1 MQKKFYF
8 VCILFSILFQSF
20 SGILGKYAALSV
32 NLESPVSLLSNVFYL
47 LSLGCMVF
55 QALVWQQ
62 ALKHYDLSL
71 IYPLQSLTVFIILIF
86 SYVLF
91 RESISGFNILG
102 ICIILIGIFIL
113 NQEQHGG
120 TDG

>member
-1 MQKKFYF
+1 MKKHFNLVF
-8 VCILFSILFQSF
+8 IILSILFQSL
-20 SGILGKYAALSV
+20 SGILGKYAALSI
-32 NLESPVSLLSNVFYL
+32 NITNPISLLSNVFYL

-71 IYPLQSLTVFIILIF
+71 AYPFQSLTMVVILIF

-91 RESISGFNILG
+91 HESISAFNILG
-102 ICIILIGIFIL
+102 IYIIFIGIFLL
-113 NQEQHGG
+113 NQELHGSLKV
-120 TDG
+120 

>member
-1 MQKKFYF
+1 MKKHFNLVF
-8 VCILFSILFQSF
+8 IILSILFQSL
-20 SGILGKYAALSV
+20 SGILGKYAALSI
-32 NLESPVSLLSNVFYL
+32 NITNPISLLSNVFYL

-71 IYPLQSLTVFIILIF
+71 AYPFQSLTMVVILIF

-91 RESISGFNILG
+91 HESISAFNILG
-102 ICIILIGIFIL
+102 IYIIFIGIFLL
-113 NQEQHGG
+113 NQE
-120 TDG
+120 